1 MSQATTVD
9 RGKWAE
15 FFDTLS
21 ADHAGQSAA
30 IELLGA
36 DFGDQFETERLPF
49 AYASYD
55 PRDDV
60 VVIGVGGN
68 SARFPVLLRHMI
80 DHPTEIDFT
89 VLAPAET
96 DVRIVGGD
104 GTATLLRLR
113 PEPALPPP

>member
-9 RGKWAE
+9 HGKWAE

-21 ADHAGQSAA
+21 ADHAGHSAA
-30 IELLGA
+30 IELLDA

-68 SARFPVLLRHMI
+68 SSRFPVLLRHMI
-80 DHPTEIDFT
+80 DHPTEIDLT
-89 VLAPAET
+89 VPEPAET
-96 DVRIVGGD
+96 DVRIVGED
-104 GTATLLRLR
+104 GTTTLLRLR
-113 PEPALPPP
+113 PKPALPS

>member
-1 MSQATTVD
+1 MSQTTTVD

-21 ADHAGQSAA
+21 ADHAGHSAA
-30 IELLGA
+30 VELLGA
-36 DFGDQFETERLPF
+36 DFGDQFEAERLPF

-60 VVIGVGGN
+60 VVIALGGN

-89 VLAPAET
+89 VPASAET
-96 DVRIVGGD
+96 DVRIVDGD
-104 GTATLLRLR
+104 GTATLLLLR
-113 PEPALPPP
+113 PEPALPP

>member
-21 ADHAGQSAA
+21 ADHAGHSAA

-36 DFGDQFETERLPF
+36 DLGDQFETERLPF

-89 VLAPAET
+89 VPEPAET
-96 DVRIVGGD
+96 DVRILGRD